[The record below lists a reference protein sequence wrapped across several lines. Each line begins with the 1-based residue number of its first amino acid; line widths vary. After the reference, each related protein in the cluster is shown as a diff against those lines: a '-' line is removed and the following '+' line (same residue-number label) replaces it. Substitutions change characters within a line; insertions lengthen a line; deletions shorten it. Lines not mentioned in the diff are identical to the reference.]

1 MRVMTKARRRSTVVL
16 VMGLAVVGIAA
27 STPAHAQQDPQG
39 MNFTATIDGRQLADV
54 DANEALRLEG
64 EEETLVRVEVRND
77 GTEDVFIR
85 SVRLDGRVM
94 GLTFFSYETRVD
106 LLVEPGSSGEREFVL
121 DLIDLG
127 GQANGLLPAR
137 LALLDAD
144 RQPVASQSFPADVRG
159 SLASVYGVFGLGVA
173 AITALLFGASII
185 RLATHRLSPNRW
197 RRGIRFGIPGL
208 GLGLTL
214 TFTLSTLRVLT
225 PSADKWLTLV
235 LIFGAIMFIVGFC
248 TPTPETGDED
258 EDEDELLVLD
268 DYEGLPTVQRRLVP
282 TVDTANAGSDIEHD
296 SEPEPGNTTV
306 RQEGPPPPPLS
317 R

>member
-1 MRVMTKARRRSTVVL
+1 MTKARMRSTVLFL
-16 VMGLAVVGIAA
+16 VGLAVVGIAA

-54 DANEALRLEG
+54 DANEALRLQG
-64 EEETLVRVEVRND
+64 EQETLVRVEVRND
-77 GTEDVFIR
+77 GTEEVFIR
-85 SVRLDGRVM
+85 SVRLDGKVM

-106 LLVEPGSSGEREFVL
+106 LRVEPGSTGEREFVL

-127 GQANGLLPAR
+127 GQSNGLLPAR
-137 LALLDAD
+137 LALLDED
-144 RQPVASQSFPADVRG
+144 RQAVASQDFPADVRG

-173 AITALLFGASII
+173 AITALLLAASII

-225 PSADKWLTLV
+225 PSADKWVALV
-235 LIFGAIMFIVGFC
+235 LVFGVALFIVGFC

-258 EDEDELLVLD
+258 DDEDEFLVLD
-268 DYEGLPTVQRRLVP
+268 DYDGLPTVQRHLVP
-282 TVDTANAGSDIEHD
+282 TVETAGAGDDTGHD
-296 SEPEPGNTTV
+296 PEPETGNTTV

>member
-1 MRVMTKARRRSTVVL
+1 MTKARKRSTVLFL
-16 VMGLAVVGIAA
+16 VGLAVPGIALA
-27 STPAHAQQDPQG
+27 TPAYAQQDLEG
-39 MNFTATIDGRQLADV
+39 MNFTATIDGRDLAEV
-54 DANEALRLEG
+54 DANEALRLQG
-64 EEETLVRVEVRND
+64 EQETLVRVEVRND
-77 GTEDVFIR
+77 GTEEVFIR
-85 SVRLDGRVM
+85 SIRLDGKVM

-106 LLVEPGSSGEREFVL
+106 LRVEPAGTGEREFVF

-137 LALLDAD
+137 LTLLDEE
-144 RQPVASQSFPADVRG
+144 RQPVSSQSFPADVRG

-173 AITALLFGASII
+173 AITALLLAASII
-185 RLATHRLSPNRW
+185 RLATHRLSLNRW
-197 RRGIRFGIPGL
+197 RRGIRFGVPGL

-225 PSADKWLTLV
+225 PSADKWVALV
-235 LIFGAIMFIVGFC
+235 LVFGAAMFIVGFC

-258 EDEDELLVLD
+258 DEEDELLVLD
-268 DYEGLPTVQRRLVP
+268 DYEGLPTVRRHLVP
-282 TVDTANAGSDIEHD
+282 TVETAGAGDDTANE